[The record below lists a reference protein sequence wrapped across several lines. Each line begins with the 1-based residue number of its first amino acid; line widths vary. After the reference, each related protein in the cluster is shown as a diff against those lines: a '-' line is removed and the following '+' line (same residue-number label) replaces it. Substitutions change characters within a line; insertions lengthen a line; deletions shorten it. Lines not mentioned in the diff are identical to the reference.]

1 MIACRHHACDVVN
14 IKLMKCGGIYPS
26 LKIADIANSF
36 GMNCII
42 GCMSESKLS
51 IAAGAAVAAKDN
63 IKDTDL
69 DSFLSFSENC
79 GAQGGFTVD
88 RDMIALLDRPGL
100 GVDEFEF

>member
-1 MIACRHHACDVVN
+1 
-14 IKLMKCGGIYPS
+14 MKCGGIYPS